1 MFFRYNLL
9 TIVWSVI
16 IIVLCSIP
24 GQEFPDASFID
35 IPHFDKIVHFGLYF
49 ILSVVAIKGIQQQNR
64 FKLLKSHPYLSILI
78 YAVFLGV
85 NLELI
90 QYYYIPFRSGDILDM
105 LANFIGAIS
114 GVFLIKLRFAPQY
127 FLMEK

>member
-9 TIVWSVI
+9 AIVWSVI

-49 ILSVVAIKGIQQQNR
+49 ILSIVTIKGIQQQNR
-64 FKLLKSHPYLSILI
+64 FKLLKSHPYLSIVI

-85 NLELI
+85 SLELI
-90 QYYYIPFRSGDILDM
+90 QYYFIPFRSGDLLDM
-105 LANFIGAIS
+105 LANFTGLLLGAM
-114 GVFLIKLRFAPQY
+114 LIKLRFAPKY